1 MGRPKKTWLRKVV
14 EQNRNVGLNASD
26 ANNRSR
32 SRLGV
37 NAISSKMRNI
47 WPPLLFGDKTG

>member
-14 EQNRNVGLNASD
+14 EHNRNVGLNASD

-47 WPPLLFGDKTG
+47 WPPPLFGDKTG